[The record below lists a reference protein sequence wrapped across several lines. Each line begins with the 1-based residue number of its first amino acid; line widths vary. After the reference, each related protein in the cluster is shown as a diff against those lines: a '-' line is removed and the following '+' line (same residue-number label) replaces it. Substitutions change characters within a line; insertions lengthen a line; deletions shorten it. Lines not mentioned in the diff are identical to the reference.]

1 MTDKREKNDLVTKNF
16 EAFPDVAADI
26 INALLHNGENVVT
39 KENLMPAPT
48 ESIYEDKTKMLR
60 NQLED
65 VAKYV
70 DRLIVMNQGEVRFDG
85 RPVDVFRHYKE
96 LEAIG
101 LAAPQVTYLVHDLK
115 EKGLDIDNDITTVA
129 EAKAAILALWDKKR
143 KRQV

>member
-60 NQLED
+60 NQLEMWQNM
-65 VAKYV
+65 KWQM
-70 DRLIVMNQGEVRFDG
+70 DRSEHNI
-85 RPVDVFRHYKE
+85 
-96 LEAIG
+96 
-101 LAAPQVTYLVHDLK
+101 
-115 EKGLDIDNDITTVA
+115 
-129 EAKAAILALWDKKR
+129 
-143 KRQV
+143 